1 MNGADFDNDGF
12 SSCAGDCNDYS
23 SLISPQDNDGDGLSA
38 CAGDCDDTNSS
49 ITITDN
55 DGDGFSS
62 CNNVD
67 CNDSDIN
74 VNPSMTEVPANGID
88 DDCDGD
94 IDE

>member
-1 MNGADFDNDGF
+1 MNDSIESCEKLDG
-12 SSCAGDCNDYS
+12 YT
-23 SLISPQDNDGDGLSA
+23 LDG
-38 CAGDCDDTNSS
+38 GDCDDTNSS

-55 DGDGFSS
+55 DGDGYSS

-67 CNDSDIN
+67 CNDTDIN
-74 VNPSMTEVPANGID
+74 VNPSMTEDPNNGID